1 MWKRPHFKALIFF
14 AMISALA
21 LPACALT
28 PQEVVPRPK
37 PNLSLEKAQKR
48 KFDDWKRDFTKRAI
62 SKGYNRAEVTRLIA
76 LAKIN
81 PLALER
87 DKKQPEFVKPIWS
100 YVEGAASQTRIQEG
114 QAKLQDTQAIFDQ
127 LDAAY
132 GVPRHVLTA
141 IWGLETS
148 YGRILGRH
156 NIIDALSTFAFD
168 GRRMAFGE
176 EQLFAVL
183 DLLKSKAV
191 RPAQL
196 KGSWAGAMGMTQ
208 FIPTTFRDYA
218 VDFDKNGN
226 KDLWTSR
233 ADALGSAA
241 HYLLRQGWQK
251 GAPILAEVKVPSGF
265 DFSVADGR
273 KKTLREWEALGIA
286 PFAGQNWSNSARQ
299 LDAKLLV
306 PAGESGPKLLTFKN
320 FDVIKRYNNSTSY
333 VLGITTLANALRGQ
347 KTIQTS
353 WPKGETPLTLSERKT
368 LQQKLTDKG
377 YDTYGIDG
385 QIGPNT
391 RKAIR
396 AWQAANGFAQD
407 GYITRA
413 QFAKISSR

>member
-1 MWKRPHFKALIFF
+1 LQ
-14 AMISALA
+14 ISL
-21 LPACALT
+21 
-28 PQEVVPRPK
+28 
-37 PNLSLEKAQKR
+37 N
-48 KFDDWKRDFTKRAI
+48 DWKRDFTKRAI

-183 DLLKSKAV
+183 DLLKSKA
-191 RPAQL
+191 
-196 KGSWAGAMGMTQ
+196 
-208 FIPTTFRDYA
+208 
-218 VDFDKNGN
+218 GN